1 MKTSSNALT
10 SWQKVGLTLFGMWVI
25 YQVLAPA
32 FATPAA
38 KTIVAILMAALTVFA
53 AILILLVLIFL
64 AAAIFAP
71 DRLGE
76 FVKVRLKI
84 AQEVWKNLHQ
94 GDAPPTP

>member
-1 MKTSSNALT
+1 MKTSSNAI
-10 SWQKVGLTLFGMWVI
+10 SWQRVGLTLIGMLVI

-38 KTIVAILMAALTVFA
+38 KSIVAILMVALTVFA
-53 AILILLVLIFL
+53 AVLMLLVLIFL